1 MSGYEV
7 IDGGTVPIK
16 AWVRGVPIEEGAL
29 GQLRQTASMSVV
41 SGHGI
46 AVMPDV
52 HYGRGST
59 VGSVVPTVKAVIPS
73 VIGVDIGCGMVA
85 VKTTLTSNALGD
97 NGQRVFDEISKRVP
111 HGRTNDGGKNDRGA
125 WTDIPNDVGD
135 VWNEHLAAGFAKIVE
150 RSPKLESDRKVSQFG
165 TLGSGNHFVCLA
177 IDEQDFVWVVVHSG
191 SRGIGNK
198 IGSHF
203 ISLAKQDME
212 KQGIKLPNWDLAY
225 LQEGSENFDAYIEGM
240 LWAQEYARL
249 NRNLMLWETVSAM
262 KKRTKSFKT
271 EEEAIN
277 CHHNYCQME
286 NHFGQDVWLARKG
299 AISAREGQLGII
311 PQAMGKKVLIVRG
324 KGNADSYCSSSHGAG
339 RIMSRTEARAKITL
353 DQHRKDT
360 EGTICRKDKDVV
372 DESPSAYKDIDAV
385 MNAQSDLVEIVHSL
399 QEIIC
404 IKG

>member
-286 NHFGQDVWLARKG
+286 N
-299 AISAREGQLGII
+299 
-311 PQAMGKKVLIVRG
+311 
-324 KGNADSYCSSSHGAG
+324 
-339 RIMSRTEARAKITL
+339 
-353 DQHRKDT
+353 
-360 EGTICRKDKDVV
+360 
-372 DESPSAYKDIDAV
+372 
-385 MNAQSDLVEIVHSL
+385 
-399 QEIIC
+399 
-404 IKG
+404 